1 MLKIFSHMFR
11 EQNVPRITAIHD
23 TLRDIDARPRNVCLV
38 VDVGDFT
45 YRSAVNS
52 HSNREWQ
59 ASASQRLADLQC
71 ALRRRFRTVS
81 EDQGHSVSRR
91 YSYQPV
97 LFLSDTKL
105 LGSLHELIQLT
116 K

>member
-1 MLKIFSHMFR
+1 MQERPPTGVMLKIFSHMFG
-11 EQNVPRITAIHD
+11 EQNVSRITAIHD
-23 TLRDIDARPRNVCLV
+23 TLRDVDACPRNICFF

-59 ASASQRLADLQC
+59 RSASQRLADLQC

-81 EDQGHSVSRR
+81 EDQGHSVSCR
-91 YSYQPV
+91 YS
-97 LFLSDTKL
+97 
-105 LGSLHELIQLT
+105 
-116 K
+116 